1 MNDDAEDYSEVTA
14 QYLLKKMKE
23 DKRVVTIT
31 SGTPAVLGFTPDRR
45 QEAGKQFVDVGIAE
59 EHAVALASGIAANGG
74 NRFTECTAPLYNALT
89 TSSRKISASIIIR
102 QFCWYSG
109 GRYPI

>member
-1 MNDDAEDYSEVTA
+1 
-14 QYLLKKMKE
+14 MKE

-59 EHAVALASGIAANGG
+59 EHAVHLLPVSQPMAE

-89 TSSRKISASIIIR
+89 TSYRKISVSIIIR
-102 QFCWYSG
+102 LFCWYSG
-109 GRYPI
+109 GRYPV

>member
-31 SGTPAVLGFTPDRR
+31 SGTPLFWASLPTVVR
-45 QEAGKQFVDVGIAE
+45 KQ
-59 EHAVALASGIAANGG
+59 ASS
-74 NRFTECTAPLYNALT
+74 L
-89 TSSRKISASIIIR
+89 
-102 QFCWYSG
+102 
-109 GRYPI
+109 

>member
-59 EHAVALASGIAANGG
+59 EHAVALLPVLRLMEENQSMEYIAH
-74 NRFTECTAPLYNALT
+74 LSNALT

-102 QFCWYSG
+102 QSFWYLG
-109 GRYPI
+109 EHYLV